1 MPDLNARLPENSSG
15 RYYVDSHCINCDV
28 CRDIA
33 SANFRRTVS
42 KRYSFV
48 YQQPQSAGE
57 ESLCREAL
65 LACPVEAIG
74 DNGQ

>member
-1 MPDLNARLPENSSG
+1 MPDPNARLPENHPG
-15 RYYVDSHCINCDV
+15 RYYVDAHCINCDV

-33 SANFRRTVS
+33 PANFKHAVS

-48 YQQPQSAGE
+48 YQQPQNTRE
-57 ESLCREAL
+57 ESLCCEAA

-74 DNGQ
+74 NDG